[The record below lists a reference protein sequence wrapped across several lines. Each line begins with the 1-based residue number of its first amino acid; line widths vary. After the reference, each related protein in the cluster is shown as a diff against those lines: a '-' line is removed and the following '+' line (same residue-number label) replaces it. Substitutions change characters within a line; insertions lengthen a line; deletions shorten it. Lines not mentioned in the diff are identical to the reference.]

1 MLQEVFMKSYDAIII
16 GFGKGGKTLAGYMAK
31 QGKRVAMI
39 EKSNQMYGG
48 TCINEGC
55 IPSKSL
61 IIQADKQSYGQ
72 AVERKEALIEKL
84 RKKNFDKLDSLEP
97 VDVIT
102 AKASFVSD
110 HEVHV
115 QGAGVDETLY
125 GDYIF
130 LNTGSVSNIPN
141 IKGIHEARHIYTS
154 AEMMKERSL
163 PAKLAIIGGGYIGLE
178 FSSMYARYGSTVTVF
193 EHGSR
198 LVKRE
203 DQDVADEIQKVLE
216 KQGVG
221 FVFESSVKEFAND
234 GEQVVITYDDAH
246 GIQQKLTVDAVLLA
260 AGRSANTKQLHLE
273 NTGVKLDQR
282 GNVIVNEYLQT
293 SVPHIYAM
301 GDVKGGLQFTY
312 ISLDDY
318 RIVKD
323 HLFGNKQRTTK
334 NRGHIAYSVFISPTF
349 SRVGLSEQEARE
361 QGYAVKTVSMPAAAI
376 PRANVI
382 SQSDGLLKA
391 VIDTKTDQILGCVLF
406 CAESEEVINFVQLA
420 MNQRLTYQEVGNHIF
435 THPTMSEALNDLF
448 S

>member
-1 MLQEVFMKSYDAIII
+1 MTQLSSA
-16 GFGKGGKTLAGYMAK
+16 GKGGKTLAGYMAK

-84 RKKNFDKLDSLEP
+84 RRKNFDKLDSLEP

-154 AEMMKERSL
+154 AEMMKKHHL
-163 PAKLAIIGGGYIGLE
+163 PASWPLSAAAYIILE

-203 DQDVADEIQKVLE
+203 DQDVADEMEKVLE
-216 KQGVG
+216 SRGDAN
-221 FVFESSVKEFAND
+221 VFKKSSVKEFAND

-334 NRGHIAYSVFISPTF
+334 NRGQIAYSVFISPTF
-349 SRVGLSEQEARE
+349 SRVGLSEQEGTGTESLPKRFHASRRNSTTDIFPSPNKSFKG
-361 QGYAVKTVSMPAAAI
+361 GY
-376 PRANVI
+376 
-382 SQSDGLLKA
+382 
-391 VIDTKTDQILGCVLF
+391 
-406 CAESEEVINFVQLA
+406 
-420 MNQRLTYQEVGNHIF
+420 
-435 THPTMSEALNDLF
+435 
-448 S
+448 

>member
-1 MLQEVFMKSYDAIII
+1 MKSYDAIII

-61 IIQADKQSYGQ
+61 IIQAEKQPYEQ
-72 AVERKEALIEKL
+72 AVERKETLITKL
-84 RKKNFDKLDSLEP
+84 RKKNFDKLDSLDL

-102 AKASFVSD
+102 AEATFVSD

-115 QGAGVDETLY
+115 QGEGVDETLY
-125 GDYIF
+125 GDYLFI
-130 LNTGSVSNIPN
+130 NTGSVPNIPA
-141 IKGIHEARHIYTS
+141 IKGIQETHHIYTS
-154 AEMMKERSL
+154 AEMMKEAKL
-163 PAKLAIIGGGYIGLE
+163 PETLAIIGGGYIGLE
-178 FSSMYARYGSTVTVF
+178 FSSMYARYGSDVTVF

-203 DQDVADEIQKVLE
+203 DQDIADEIQKVLE
-216 KQGVG
+216 KQGVS
-221 FVFESSVKEFAND
+221 FVFESSVKEFANE
-234 GEQVVITYDDAH
+234 GEQVVITYDDKS
-246 GIQQKLTVDAVLLA
+246 GKEQTVVVDAVLLA
-260 AGRSANTKQLHLE
+260 AGRSANTKNIGLE
-273 NTGVKLDQR
+273 HTGVELDKR
-282 GNVIVNEYLQT
+282 GNVVVNEYLQT
-293 SVPHIYAM
+293 SVAHIYAM

-318 RIVKD
+318 RIVRD
-323 HLFGNKQRTTK
+323 HLFGKQQRTTN

-349 SRVGLSEQEARE
+349 SRVGLSEQEALE
-361 QGYAVKTVSMPAAAI
+361 QGYDVKTLSMPAAAI

-382 SQSDGLLKA
+382 SQPDGMLKA
-391 VIDTKTDQILGCVLF
+391 VIDTKTDHILGCVLF

-420 MNQRLTYQEVGNHIF
+420 MNQNLTYQEVGNHIF